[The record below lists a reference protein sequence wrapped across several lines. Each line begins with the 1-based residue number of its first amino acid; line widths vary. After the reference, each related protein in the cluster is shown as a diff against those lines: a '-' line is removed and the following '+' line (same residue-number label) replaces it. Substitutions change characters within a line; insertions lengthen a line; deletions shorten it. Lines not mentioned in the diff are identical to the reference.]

1 MTKREYDTF
10 KESACPCGKGQVTRH
25 VDSTDY
31 RYSSVHISYSLDCSE
46 CRKEWRLE
54 NRSLIN
60 IESERYYVTTEKIS
74 SHIRGELYDLA
85 RTIVKQHFM
94 GLSFKTRKA
103 ELEYLHK
110 HDLCNESYTSYTK
123 LRRNGQEI
131 FEIVYGLRNIAW
143 LRNISIHY
151 NYDLDL
157 ENLILEDSRA
167 RAETDSAAL
176 KVVRWKS
183 K

>member
-1 MTKREYDTF
+1 MTKRERNNF
-10 KESACPCGKGQVTRH
+10 KEYTCPCGKGQVTRH

-31 RYSSVHISYSLDCSE
+31 RFSSVHISYSLDCSE

-54 NRSLIN
+54 HCSLIS
-60 IESERYYVTTEKIS
+60 IKSERLYVAAEKIS
-74 SHIRGELYDLA
+74 SQIRDELYELA
-85 RTIVKQHFM
+85 RTIVKRHFM

-110 HDLCNESYTSYTK
+110 HDLCNDSYASYTK
-123 LRRNGQEI
+123 RRRNGQEI

-143 LRNISIHY
+143 LRSISTHY
-151 NYDLDL
+151 NYDIDLD
-157 ENLILEDSRA
+157 NLILEDSRA

-176 KVVRWKS
+176 KIVRWKS